1 MNCKKG
7 LYYWPDRILF
17 ELNRKSL
24 VEIISTSKDIL
35 SILKKIRSM
44 QQRITSLWSGLL
56 SFGRD
61 EDAAEHRIQQA
72 PGQAEDL
79 LGTNIVEEYEKSK
92 WSRVSSI

>member
-1 MNCKKG
+1 
-7 LYYWPDRILF
+7 
-17 ELNRKSL
+17 
-24 VEIISTSKDIL
+24 
-35 SILKKIRSM
+35 M